1 MSFTSRTP
9 ANENP
14 GQVGYRR
21 GFVTRHQ
28 VTGWRF
34 AMRRIASGVA
44 LHDTRM
50 LTDPLR
56 TQSRSVMMGVLITVT
71 GLIGCFVFSLIRPN
85 GAVGTNAVLA
95 DRDTSALY
103 VRIDDHLHPVL
114 NLTSAR
120 LIVGQAVQPAR
131 VGSAALDELPRGAM
145 VGIPG
150 APERMV
156 QNNSGDAD
164 WTVCDSTGPVSK
176 GITVIAGPPAV
187 GGERATALP
196 QGRAV
201 LVDSGPPGAPMIW
214 LLWDGRRS
222 SIDLAD
228 RAVTGALGFG
238 ASIPA
243 VRPIPPGL
251 LNAIPEGPP
260 LRSPVIPAA
269 GTAPQF
275 TLSVPA
281 PVGAVVT
288 GYGTDNTMLYYAV
301 LQDGLQPVSAVLADV
316 LRSTNSFGLEQPPQ
330 LDADELARV
339 PVSRMLDTTTF
350 PAQQVELA
358 DSSSAPVTC
367 ARWARAA
374 DARVSSLTLLSGA
387 ALPITDGAGA
397 VDMPGADTAGTT
409 AARVVIPA
417 GTGYFVQTAGQ
428 QPSGSAAGAL
438 FWLSDTGIRY
448 GIEAPNSEESE
459 RTVAAL
465 GLKQPTTPIPWSVLT
480 LFAPGPALSKT
491 DALIVYTGGANR

>member
-9 ANENP
+9 ANGNP
-14 GQVGYRR
+14 DQVSYRR

-28 VTGWRF
+28 VSGWRF

-56 TQSRSVMMGVLITVT
+56 TQSRSVLMGALIAIT

-85 GAVGTNAVLA
+85 GTVGTNTILA

-103 VRIDDHLHPVL
+103 VRVDDHLHPVL

-120 LIVGQAVQPAR
+120 LIVGQADQPTR
-131 VGSAALDELPRGAM
+131 VGSVELDKLPRGAM

-164 WTVCDSTGPVSK
+164 WTVCDSTGSVNPGV
-176 GITVIAGPPAV
+176 TVIAGPSAA

-196 QGRAV
+196 QGRAI
-201 LVDSGPPGAPMIW
+201 LVDSGSPGAPMTW

-222 SIDLAD
+222 RIDLSD

-238 ASIPA
+238 ADVLA
-243 VRPIPPGL
+243 VRPVNPGL
-251 LNAIPEGPP
+251 LNTIPEAAPLRAPAIPDTGAP
-260 LRSPVIPAA
+260 
-269 GTAPQF
+269 PQF
-275 TLSVPA
+275 ALSVPA
-281 PVGAVVT
+281 PVGAVVVA
-288 GYGTDNTMLYYAV
+288 YDTDNTLLYYAV
-301 LQDGLQPVSAVLADV
+301 LPDGLQPVSAVLAAV
-316 LRSTNSFGLEQPPQ
+316 LRSTNSFGLEHPPQ
-330 LDADELARV
+330 LGADEIARL
-339 PVSRMLDTTTF
+339 PASHMLDTTAL
-350 PAQQVELA
+350 PAQRVELV

-367 ARWARAA
+367 LRWARPA
-374 DARVSSLTLLSGA
+374 DAQVNSLTLLSGA
-387 ALPITDGAGA
+387 ALPISDGAGA
-397 VDMPGADTAGTT
+397 VDLPSAADGAT
-409 AARVVIPA
+409 AARVVIPT

-428 QPSGSAAGAL
+428 EPAGPTAGTL

-448 GIEAPNSEESE
+448 GIEAPNQDELA
-459 RTVAAL
+459 RTVTAL

-480 LFAPGPALSKT
+480 LFPAGPALSKA
-491 DALIVYTGGANR
+491 DALVVYTGGAKR